1 MIFGRLRNRI
11 LRPQK
16 QTADEARRS
25 VRVRGKEHPPPPEGR
40 AERAGYK
47 VQVPNIASKAF
58 LSLKSLA
65 LKTYPKASLKGR
77 LEKLRLR
84 QASPHPKVL
93 PPRPAHTAKN
103 PGKKFLWPFLSIFGS
118 SKWQSKFGFE
128 KITKKVQNSRI

>member
-1 MIFGRLRNRI
+1 MFFFGRSRSHAFAFTIAVPSSLSV
-11 LRPQK
+11 
-16 QTADEARRS
+16 RRS
-25 VRVRGKEHPPPPEGR
+25 VRSTSAASRKD
-40 AERAGYK
+40 AECAGHK
-47 VQVPNIASKAF
+47 VQVPKLASKAF
-58 LSLKSLA
+58 LNLKSLA

-103 PGKKFLWPFLSIFGS
+103 PGKKFLGPFFSIFGP